1 MLQSMFIQNFR
12 AWEDQ
17 TFTFN
22 GENVLFAGGND
33 SGKSSVLQALDLFF
47 NRTSI
52 DSANFRDPN
61 KDVSVGVRFG
71 GTTYKKTFS
80 CKTHQVKSF
89 VPAGSWHKIEAIHY
103 IYLPATRKTSA
114 AILTELAQAKADSM
128 LPPELSNELA
138 KVAQQAMDE
147 VLSNIVKRPSAAV
160 QPIAQNADATP
171 AAQTQPR
178 TTKANVTAVPN
189 VLPAR
194 AIGFTIQN
202 HGVPVAGAELG
213 YSKNLTYAML
223 VGSDYGNVVLGID
236 DIEHAFSE
244 MNYNKV
250 IRNLE
255 SHVGQLLMTTRSS
268 EVIRQSNRAITVPV
282 GQRADGSMANI
293 LRGLGDSGKAFL
305 LVEGKYDLP
314 WFKAAAQL
322 AGYGERLDILPAG
335 GSNIDEL
342 RREMASVGM
351 RCVAIV
357 DGDTKPD
364 ERTRKFA
371 LKRECVELYAPD
383 DLLQALFG
391 VVPPKTGKREFFAA
405 VQAVRQTS
413 ENGIKAAI
421 SEHIADHLT
430 TQSAFVH
437 EVATILAQTL

>member
-22 GENVLFAGGND
+22 GENAVFAGGSE

-52 DSANFRDPN
+52 DSSHFRDPD
-61 KDVSVGVRFG
+61 KDVSVGVRLG

-80 CKTHQVKSF
+80 CKTRQVKSR
-89 VPAGSWHKIEAIHY
+89 VPAGSWRKIEAVHY
-103 IYLPATRKTSA
+103 IYLPATHKTSA
-114 AILTELAQAKADSM
+114 AILTELAQAKADSL
-128 LPPELSNELA
+128 LPPELSDELA

-147 VLSNIVKRPSAAV
+147 VLANVLKRPDAAR
-160 QPIAQNADATP
+160 QAAETDAAPTAEP
-171 AAQTQPR
+171 AR
-178 TTKANVTAVPN
+178 DRKANVTAVPN

-202 HGVPVAGAELG
+202 NGVPVGGAELG

-223 VGSDYGNVVLGID
+223 VGSDYRNVILGVD
-236 DIEHAFSE
+236 DIEHAFSG

-255 SHVGQLLMTTRSS
+255 SHVGQVLMTTRSGK
-268 EVIRQSNRAITVPV
+268 VIQQIGRAITVPV
-282 GQRADGSMANI
+282 GRRADGSMASI
-293 LRGLGDSGKAFL
+293 LRGLGESGKAFL

-322 AGYGERLDILPAG
+322 AGYGERIDILPAG

-342 RREMASVGM
+342 RREMAGVGM

-383 DLLQALFG
+383 DLLQSLFG

-430 TQSAFVH
+430 TSSAFVR
-437 EVATILAQTL
+437 EVAKILAQTL

>member
-17 TFTFN
+17 TFSFN
-22 GENVLFAGGND
+22 GENALFAGESE

-47 NRTSI
+47 NRSTI

-61 KDVSVGVRFG
+61 KDVSVGIRYG

-80 CKTHQVKSF
+80 CKTHQVKSR
-89 VPAGSWHKIEAIHY
+89 VPASSWRKVEAIHY

-114 AILTELAQAKADSM
+114 AILTELAQAKADSL
-128 LPPELSNELA
+128 LPPELADELE

-147 VLSNIVKRPSAAV
+147 VLANIVKRPAA
-160 QPIAQNADATP
+160 A
-171 AAQTQPR
+171 TQPAQSKR
-178 TTKANVTAVPN
+178 ANVTAVPKI
-189 VLPAR
+189 LPAR
-194 AIGFTIQN
+194 AIDFTIQN
-202 HGVPVAGAELG
+202 NGVPVAGAELG

-223 VGSDYGNVVLGID
+223 VGSRYDNVILGVD

-244 MNYNKV
+244 MNYQKV

-255 SHVGQLLMTTRSS
+255 EHVGQMLATTRS
-268 EVIRQSNRAITVPV
+268 RQVVQHIGSAITVPV
-282 GQRADGSMANI
+282 GHRADGSMANI
-293 LRGLGDSGKAFL
+293 LRGLNGNGKAFL

-322 AGYGERLDILPAG
+322 AGFGSRLDILPAG

-342 RREMASVGM
+342 RREMSEVGM
-351 RCVAIV
+351 NCVAIV
-357 DGDTKPD
+357 DGDTRPD
-364 ERTRKFA
+364 ERTGKYA
-371 LKRECVELYAPD
+371 LKRDCVELYAPD
-383 DLLQALFG
+383 ELLQALFG
-391 VVPPKTGKREFFAA
+391 VVPSKANKKDFFAQ
-405 VQAVRQTS
+405 VQAAHSSS

-430 TQSAFVH
+430 TSSAFVR
-437 EVATILAQTL
+437 EVAGILTQALAR